1 MPKRSRHD
9 PKDACGREGLYEK
22 QGRDFAA
29 AAEVSV
35 AATSG
40 NVTLALSQGG
50 ADVVYISNSGRLHT
64 GRSHELSGDIY
75 VFGGEGRINVV
86 TSSGDLGIK

>member
-1 MPKRSRHD
+1 MIRRMP
-9 PKDACGREGLYEK
+9 AEGKVYMKNRVGILPLCL
-22 QGRDFAA
+22 AA
-29 AAEVSV
+29 AAGVSV

-40 NVTLALSQGG
+40 NVTLALPQGG
-50 ADVVYISNSGRLHT
+50 ADVVYTSNSGRLHT
-64 GRSHELSGDIY
+64 GRSHERSGDIY